1 MKNIWYYDFPIGTLG
16 IAEDG
21 DGITNI
27 FFKSDQVPQGFA
39 EQETPLLKKAA
50 EQLREY
56 FDGRRK
62 AFELPLSLHGT
73 DFQLADWQA
82 LRTIPYGETYS
93 YKQIAEKIGNPKAC
107 RAVGMANNRNPVA
120 IVVPC
125 HRVIGQNG
133 SMVGYAGGL
142 DVKRY
147 LLDLESRNS
156 GHQE

>member
-1 MKNIWYYDFPIGTLG
+1 MKNIWYYDFPIGILG

-21 DGITNI
+21 DGISNI
-27 FFKSDQVPQGFA
+27 FFKSDPVLQGFA
-39 EQETPLLKKAA
+39 EQETSLLKKAA

-82 LRTIPYGETYS
+82 LRTIPYGETCS
-93 YKQIAEKIGNPKAC
+93 YQQIAEKIGNPKAC

-120 IVVPC
+120 IVIPC
-125 HRVIGQNG
+125 HRVIGKNG
-133 SMVGYAGGL
+133 SMVGYGGGL

-147 LLDLESRNS
+147 LLDLESGNS
-156 GHQE
+156 GH

>member
-1 MKNIWYYDFPIGTLG
+1 MKNIWYYDFSIGILG

-21 DGITNI
+21 DGVTNI
-27 FFKSDQVPQGFA
+27 FFKSDKLSKDCT
-39 EQETPLLKKAA
+39 EQETPLLRKAA

-56 FDGRRK
+56 FDGKRK
-62 AFELPLSLHGT
+62 SFELPLSLHGT
-73 DFQLADWQA
+73 DFQLADWRA
-82 LRTIPYGETYS
+82 LQTIPYGRTCS

-107 RAVGMANNRNPVA
+107 RAVGMANNRNPVM

-142 DVKRY
+142 DVKKY
-147 LLDLESRNS
+147 LLDLENKNS
-156 GHQE
+156 CHEE